1 MGKLLEENAILSERL
16 AENETIR
23 RKFMEKNNQYE
34 KEIKIVLNFYY
45 YSYWKVNQRLKNK
58 LYL

>member
-1 MGKLLEENAILSERL
+1 MGKLLEENATLSERL

-45 YSYWKVNQRLKNK
+45 KSYWKVNQRWKNK

>member
-1 MGKLLEENAILSERL
+1 MGKLLEENAIISERL

-34 KEIKIVLNFYY
+34 KEIKIVFNFYY
-45 YSYWKVNQRLKNK
+45 
-58 LYL
+58 